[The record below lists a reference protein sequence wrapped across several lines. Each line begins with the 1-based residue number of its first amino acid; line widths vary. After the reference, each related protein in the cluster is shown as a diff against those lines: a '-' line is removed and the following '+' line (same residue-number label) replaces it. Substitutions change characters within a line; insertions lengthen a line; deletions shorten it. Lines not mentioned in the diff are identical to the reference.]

1 MKQREEP
8 PDNDS
13 AQTAP
18 NGYSFSDANVHQPA
32 LVGARTSYRFADIPT
47 SFARVRRLMRE
58 GASYSLFGIVFVA
71 SANVPTIGGHHGI
84 RNARQ
89 YGSPGFE
96 TLLRD
101 YDIRGRQRPLH
112 GYQYRGPGRG
122 R

>member
-8 PDNDS
+8 HDNEKVHRPHRMATAS
-13 AQTAP
+13 ATRMSISQLLLE
-18 NGYSFSDANVHQPA
+18 H
-32 LVGARTSYRFADIPT
+32 
-47 SFARVRRLMRE
+47 VRRTASRISPPRLL
-58 GASYSLFGIVFVA
+58 GSVAWASYSLFGIVFVA

-84 RNARQ
+84 HNARQ

-101 YDIRGRQRPLH
+101 YDIRGRQRPLQS
-112 GYQYRGPGRG
+112 YQYRGPSRG